1 MKTIA
6 SLAFLAVGATAQVI
20 ESQSFGYGKTYGL
33 GLVLFQCWYTSD
45 DSLGSPPVETPFQG
59 GILVARAMSLLW

>member
-1 MKTIA
+1 MKTFT
-6 SLAFLAVGATAQVI
+6 SLAFLAVGVTAQVI

-33 GLVLFQCWYTSD
+33 GLALLRCRYTSD
-45 DSLGSPPVETPFQG
+45 ESLGSLPVETPFQV